1 MNHKLESRLSGE
13 VSTTSD
19 MQMVVAVSSLSH
31 VRLLGPC
38 GLTVACQAPLS
49 MGFSR
54 KNTGVGCHSLSQ
66 RIFLTQGLN
75 WGLLHFRQTLYQLS
89 YEGRPTKEIFPSGDA
104 RDWSGGLVDA
114 KHALYHWAT
123 PLMWYADGTTI
134 ISESEEEL
142 KSFLMRVKKKSE
154 KTGLNLSIQ
163 KT

>member
-54 KNTGVGCHSLSQ
+54 KNTGVGCH
-66 RIFLTQGLN
+66 FLLQLKGCKQGK
-75 WGLLHFRQTLYQLS
+75 
-89 YEGRPTKEIFPSGDA
+89 KE
-104 RDWSGGLVDA
+104 
-114 KHALYHWAT
+114 K
-123 PLMWYADGTTI
+123 
-134 ISESEEEL
+134 
-142 KSFLMRVKKKSE
+142 
-154 KTGLNLSIQ
+154 
-163 KT
+163 